1 MTVVLS
7 VTQLGDKQNRFYRV
21 ARHSANTQPQLFTVK
36 GVGKNFMLFD
46 GEQQLQSFKTLTKCY
61 EYIKGVTA

>member
-1 MTVVLS
+1 MTVVLA
-7 VTQLGDKQNRFYRV
+7 VTRLNKQNRLYCV

-61 EYIKGVTA
+61 EFIRGVTA